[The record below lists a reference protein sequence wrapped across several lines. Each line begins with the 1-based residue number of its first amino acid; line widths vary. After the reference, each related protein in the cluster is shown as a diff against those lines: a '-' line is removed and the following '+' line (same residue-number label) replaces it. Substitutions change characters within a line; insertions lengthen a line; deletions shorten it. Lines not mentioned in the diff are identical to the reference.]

1 MHRKD
6 PSHVVARQ
14 GRSEGW
20 HLQAETRDKCC
31 RDLRSCDEPGSL
43 ARAIDHIVVREEH
56 RGKHDRRPVG
66 FEKDANRFSIWERR
80 THWDSVRG
88 YGGPNF
94 AAKIAFTAIAESTEP
109 KMPGRS
115 VYSSS
120 TAAIAI
126 DGCSNEAKPMN
137 QASTLPVTGDSA
149 VPLFPAVLVE
159 YVRKTEDTVP
169 SRSVVTACIPSR
181 MSERSVGIE
190 STEPACVFG

>member
-1 MHRKD
+1 MCRKD
-6 PSHVVARQ
+6 PSQVVARQ
-14 GRSEGW
+14 GRPEGW

-56 RGKHDRRPVG
+56 RGKHDRSCLRVRKIFRTRIEPRTTPTGRRPVG

-109 KMPGRS
+109 KMPG
-115 VYSSS
+115 
-120 TAAIAI
+120 
-126 DGCSNEAKPMN
+126 
-137 QASTLPVTGDSA
+137 
-149 VPLFPAVLVE
+149 
-159 YVRKTEDTVP
+159 
-169 SRSVVTACIPSR
+169 
-181 MSERSVGIE
+181 
-190 STEPACVFG
+190 